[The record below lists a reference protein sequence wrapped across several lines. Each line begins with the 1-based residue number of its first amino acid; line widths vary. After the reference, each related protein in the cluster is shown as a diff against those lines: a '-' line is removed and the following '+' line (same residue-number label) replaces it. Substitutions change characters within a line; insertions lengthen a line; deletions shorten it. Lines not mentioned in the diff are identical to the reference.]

1 MLRKLDP
8 AKGHN
13 SWCWPKGAWP
23 LWTTMVA
30 EGYAV
35 REDVKEVQEDDNE
48 IELNMLVIV
57 MKITMRT
64 SLSFEDLKIV

>member
-1 MLRKLDP
+1 
-8 AKGHN
+8 
-13 SWCWPKGAWP
+13 
-23 LWTTMVA
+23 MVA
-30 EGYAV
+30 EDYAV
-35 REDVKEVQEDDNE
+35 RKDVKEVQEDDNE

>member
-1 MLRKLDP
+1 
-8 AKGHN
+8 
-13 SWCWPKGAWP
+13 
-23 LWTTMVA
+23 MVA

-57 MKITMRT
+57 MKIEMRT